1 MNLMQVSAIRIASLV
16 KGKDCYASEHGRIEV
31 LKRNKNG
38 FGFVEDV
45 FVPSWLIEG
54 MENNE
59 TLKVKA
65 VKSYD
70 KKKDQWGWKAVKVI
84 K

>member
-1 MNLMQVSAIRIASLV
+1 M
-16 KGKDCYASEHGRIEV
+16 
-31 LKRNKNG
+31 G

-54 MENNE
+54 MGNNE